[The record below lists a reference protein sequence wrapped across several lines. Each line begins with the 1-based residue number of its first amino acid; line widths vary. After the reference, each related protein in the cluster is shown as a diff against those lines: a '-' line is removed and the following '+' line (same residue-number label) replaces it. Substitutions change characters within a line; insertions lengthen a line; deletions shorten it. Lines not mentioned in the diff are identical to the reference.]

1 MSVDF
6 LPLSSGHVLVL
17 VICSDPYFVSV
28 LELPL
33 FHADPCPRT
42 LIGSLWF
49 LRTAG
54 PAILMFI
61 RQRLG
66 VAEEEFKEGNPS
78 FFEALENQE
87 ISGLDNYNIKKN
99 PRYRDAF
106 SSEIVEVE
114 EDDDEDV
121 GDDDFGQDDDD

>member
-1 MSVDF
+1 M
-6 LPLSSGHVLVL
+6 

-33 FHADPCPRT
+33 FHADPCPKT
-42 LIGSLWF
+42 LNGFLWF

-114 EDDDEDV
+114 EDDDEAV

>member
-1 MSVDF
+1 
-6 LPLSSGHVLVL
+6 
-17 VICSDPYFVSV
+17 
-28 LELPL
+28 
-33 FHADPCPRT
+33 
-42 LIGSLWF
+42 
-49 LRTAG
+49 
-54 PAILMFI
+54 MFI

-114 EDDDEDV
+114 EDDDEAV

>member
-1 MSVDF
+1 
-6 LPLSSGHVLVL
+6 LPL
-17 VICSDPYFVSV
+17 
-28 LELPL
+28 
-33 FHADPCPRT
+33 PCRS
-42 LIGSLWF
+42 LSENVAHGFLWF
-49 LRTAG
+49 LRAAG
-54 PAILMFI
+54 PAILAFI

-106 SSEIVEVE
+106 SSEIVEVQ